1 MFFPK
6 YLNAFHIIMRMEQL
20 RQQNVQQGNLR
31 IILGAKHALSDSEE
45 KKREDNFVKD
55 ERNFSRLKKE
65 NEAIK
70 DRKIIRDIINV
81 LKIFIEQ

>member
-1 MFFPK
+1 
-6 YLNAFHIIMRMEQL
+6 MRMEQL
-20 RQQNVQQGNLR
+20 RWQNVQQGNLR

-45 KKREDNFVKD
+45 EKTEDNFIKD

-81 LKIFIEQ
+81 LKIIIEQ

>member
-1 MFFPK
+1 
-6 YLNAFHIIMRMEQL
+6 MRMKQL
-20 RQQNVQQGNLR
+20 RWQNVQQGNLR

-45 KKREDNFVKD
+45 QKREDNFIKD

-81 LKIFIEQ
+81 LKIIIEQ